1 MKKTVS
7 FLFIFIFCNLSAI
20 PKIQDFGVSS
30 YILLEPN
37 TGKILASFNENSQVE
52 PASLTKLMTSFV
64 VADYIEKGFISL
76 EDKPTISIKAWKA
89 PGSKMFIRES
99 TQVKVDDLIKGM
111 IVQSGNDASIALA
124 EHVAGTEEN
133 FVYLMNDYAKELGMQ
148 NTSFNNASGLPDPL
162 NLTTAF
168 DLALLT
174 SSLIKNFPSHY
185 ENYSNKSFSYNSI
198 EQKNRN
204 RLLWRDKIFDGVKTG
219 WTESAG
225 YCLIGSA
232 KVGDMRLVAVV
243 LGSQDDKRFND
254 VASLINYGFRYFV
267 TERKVRSNESLKK
280 LKVVGGVDV
289 EVSLG
294 VVEDIVITLQKDQQD
309 SLRYEIE
316 APRSILAPVFAG
328 DVAGNIKAYDD
339 ENNLVIEQELV
350 YLESVESL
358 GFLQR
363 ILSIIWNW
371 IKSLFT

>member
-1 MKKTVS
+1 M
-7 FLFIFIFCNLSAI
+7 
-20 PKIQDFGVSS
+20 
-30 YILLEPN
+30 
-37 TGKILASFNENSQVE
+37 
-52 PASLTKLMTSFV
+52 
-64 VADYIEKGFISL
+64 
-76 EDKPTISIKAWKA
+76 
-89 PGSKMFIRES
+89 
-99 TQVKVDDLIKGM
+99 
-111 IVQSGNDASIALA
+111 
-124 EHVAGTEEN
+124 
-133 FVYLMNDYAKELGMQ
+133 
-148 NTSFNNASGLPDPL
+148 
-162 NLTTAF
+162 
-168 DLALLT
+168 
-174 SSLIKNFPSHY
+174 
-185 ENYSNKSFSYNSI
+185 
-198 EQKNRN
+198 
-204 RLLWRDKIFDGVKTG
+204 WRDKIFDGVKTG

-316 APRSILAPVFAG
+316 APKSILAPVFAG